1 MQKTCFRHQTK
12 HVQEYCSHSRFVIFP
27 AIKIVALIL
36 FTIRYCNIN
45 EVYTII
51 ISVDWTDDKDVRS
64 VFDYIMHEEKG
75 QLDVLVNNAYDYDQR
90 GNDTNI
96 TDEHTQPSWE
106 NSLLNSWNDTNSFSG
121 LKTHCISM
129 ALASRYEK

>member
-1 MQKTCFRHQTK
+1 M
-12 HVQEYCSHSRFVIFP
+12 
-27 AIKIVALIL
+27 
-36 FTIRYCNIN
+36 
-45 EVYTII
+45 
-51 ISVDWTDDKDVRS
+51 DWTDDKDVRS

-90 GNDTNI
+90 GNDMSKTN
-96 TDEHTQPSWE
+96 TQPSWE
-106 NSLLNSWNDTNSFSG
+106 HSLLNSWNDTSNFSG

>member
-1 MQKTCFRHQTK
+1 M
-12 HVQEYCSHSRFVIFP
+12 
-27 AIKIVALIL
+27 
-36 FTIRYCNIN
+36 
-45 EVYTII
+45 
-51 ISVDWTDDKDVRS
+51 RS

-90 GNDTNI
+90 GNDTN
-96 TDEHTQPSWE
+96 TTNQHTQPSWE
-106 NSLLNSWNDTNSFSG
+106 HSLLNSWSNTDNFSG